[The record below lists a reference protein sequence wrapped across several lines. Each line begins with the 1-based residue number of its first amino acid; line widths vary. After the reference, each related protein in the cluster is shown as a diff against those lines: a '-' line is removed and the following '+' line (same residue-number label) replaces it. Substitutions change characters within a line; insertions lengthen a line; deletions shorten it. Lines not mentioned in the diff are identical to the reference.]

1 MTSYAHLSSLE
12 ALLMALLSV
21 LSNCAGLP
29 LIAAML
35 PHPRTRFEGIVMSM
49 SFVTSL
55 LYHLC
60 EVYDCTIFLNELQWH
75 RLDNVFAITSF

>member
-1 MTSYAHLSSLE
+1 
-12 ALLMALLSV
+12 
-21 LSNCAGLP
+21 
-29 LIAAML
+29 ML

-60 EVYDCTIFLNELQWH
+60 EIYDCTVFLN
-75 RLDNVFAITSF
+75 